1 MVQGGISDVL
11 SGFGT
16 LKNPVLL
23 SSGSF
28 SGSML
33 YFGQLHA
40 SEAVGMMMIF
50 LATFVFLTGMG
61 FYAYAFLRLPA
72 NAQEQLFLQE
82 AKVALAQ
89 HEAAAQRRRAGRNKP
104 PAADGD
110 T

>member
-1 MVQGGISDVL
+1 
-11 SGFGT
+11 
-16 LKNPVLL
+16 
-23 SSGSF
+23 
-28 SGSML
+28 ML
-33 YFGQLHA
+33 FR
-40 SEAVGMMMIF
+40 S
-50 LATFVFLTGMG
+50 VFLIGMG